1 MKKNKSLILTAAIYA
16 ILFLLY
22 NLIVFV
28 LFDVRT
34 NVFWVSYV
42 FMVIAFLMQM
52 VSLRLSFKNTD
63 VETIFFGIP
72 LVTLSVYYILAELFC
87 SLVFMVFQG
96 AGLKAA
102 ITIQLLLLGAY
113 LIIAIIALMSR
124 DAVQDM
130 SGHIKEK
137 VTFHKTILAD
147 VEILQGRCEDPELK
161 ADLGKLAETVRYS
174 DPMTNPSIEDVEFR
188 IMKKMS
194 ELRVYCDHMQISDAR
209 KTCSELEL
217 LFMERNKK
225 LYISK

>member
-1 MKKNKSLILTAAIYA
+1 MKKNKNLVLTGAIYA

-28 LFDVRT
+28 IFGVRT

-42 FMVIAFLMQM
+42 FMVIAFVIQM
-52 VSLRLSFKNTD
+52 ASLRLSFKNND

-72 LVTLSVYYILAELFC
+72 LVSLSVYYILAELFC
-87 SLVFMVFQG
+87 SLVFMIFQG

-113 LIIAIIALMSR
+113 LVVAIIALMSR
-124 DAVQDM
+124 DAVQEV

-137 VTFHKTILAD
+137 VTFHKSILTD
-147 VEILQGRCEDPELK
+147 VEILKDRCEDPELK
-161 ADLGKLAETVRYS
+161 ANLGKLVETVRYS
-174 DPMTNPSIEDVEFR
+174 DPMTNASVEDVEFR
-188 IMKKMS
+188 IMQKMS
-194 ELRVYCDHMQISDAR
+194 ELRVYCDHKEIDDAR
-209 KTCSELEL
+209 QACSELEL
-217 LFMERNKK
+217 LFIERNKK